1 MSLHWHW
8 GPWKIVSAN
17 ETPNLKETN
26 GIIDTD
32 IKKHKHFFQ
41 MITVR
46 KEIASFLT
54 ITDSSDWK

>member
-17 ETPNLKETN
+17 EKPNLKETN

-32 IKKHKHFFQ
+32 EKKADVFSWSMVQSMWLDGDIIPLCMF
-41 MITVR
+41 
-46 KEIASFLT
+46 
-54 ITDSSDWK
+54 